1 VAWGCHLGTDP
12 DAGLLASKEKG
23 WAVSESGR
31 AVQKLMPSFMPAPRT
46 LEDTGLSFFFVVEL
60 VAKIL
65 FRSGQLKLAE
75 LASRIHLPISVLEPI
90 LAFMRN
96 ERLCEISHRSDS
108 EASIIYNL
116 TDLGRLRANDYMARC
131 QYAGAAP
138 VPLPAYIT
146 QIKAQSLA
154 GAPITRAM
162 IEQAF
167 EGIVI
172 KQGIL
177 DTFGAAINSGR
188 AVFVYG
194 PAGSGKTFVAEHLAH
209 ALAGDIFIPH
219 AILVDNEIIQAYD
232 PLVHEAVAPDTV
244 VEFRLERL
252 RQDDRWVLCKRPIVL
267 TGGELTLSMLDLDF
281 DESSRYYNLPP
292 QMKANN
298 GLLIIDDLG
307 RQLVKARDLMNR
319 WIVPLDRHLDYLTLH
334 NGKKF
339 MVPFDVIVVFST
351 NLKPTDLA
359 DEAFLRRLG
368 YKIPLGPLD
377 EEDYRAIF
385 KQVCEEF
392 AIPFAE
398 EGLHYLLHQH
408 HYREGR
414 PLLAC
419 TPRDILRQVLDVA
432 KYDGVRPELNREML
446 DWAWHNYFTAET
458 LADSVHQS

>member
-1 VAWGCHLGTDP
+1 MSELGGAAQRSVP
-12 DAGLLASKEKG
+12 EFL
-23 WAVSESGR
+23 
-31 AVQKLMPSFMPAPRT
+31 PAPRT
-46 LEDTGLSFFFVVEL
+46 LEETGLSFFFVLEHI
-60 VAKIL
+60 AKIL
-65 FRSGQLKLAE
+65 YRGGQLKLSE
-75 LASRIHLPISVLEPI
+75 LASRVHLPISVLEPI
-90 LAFMRN
+90 LAFMRS

-116 TDLGRLRANDYMARC
+116 TDLGKLRANDYLARC
-131 QYAGAAP
+131 QYAGPAP
-138 VPLPAYIT
+138 VTLQTYIT
-146 QIKAQSLA
+146 QIKTQSLA
-154 GAPITRAM
+154 GHSITRAM
-162 IEQAF
+162 IKRAF
-167 EGIVI
+167 DGIVI
-172 KQGIL
+172 KQHIL

-194 PAGSGKTFVAEHLAH
+194 PAGSGKTFIAEHLAH
-209 ALAGDIFIPH
+209 ALAGDVFIPH

-232 PLVHEAVAPDTV
+232 PLVHETVFADSV
-244 VEFRLERL
+244 VEFRLERQ
-252 RQDDRWVLCKRPIVL
+252 RRDDRWVLCKRPIVL

-281 DESSRYYNLPP
+281 DESSRFYTLPP

-319 WIVPLDRHLDYLTLH
+319 WIVPLDRHLDYMSLH

-339 MVPFDVIVVFST
+339 MVPFDVTVVFST

-377 EEDYRAIF
+377 EDDYRAIF
-385 KQVCEEF
+385 KQVCNEF
-392 AIPFAE
+392 GIPFSE

-432 KYDGVRPELNREML
+432 KYDGKRPELNEEML
-446 DWAWHNYFTAET
+446 DWAWHNYFTAEI
-458 LADSVHQS
+458 LAESARQS

>member
-1 VAWGCHLGTDP
+1 M
-12 DAGLLASKEKG
+12 
-23 WAVSESGR
+23 SESGSV
-31 AVQKLMPSFMPAPRT
+31 VQKATPAFMPASRN
-46 LEDTGLSFFFVVEL
+46 LEETGLSFFFVLEL
-60 VAKIL
+60 IAKIL
-65 FRSGQLKLAE
+65 YRGGQLKLSE

-116 TDLGRLRANDYMARC
+116 TDLGKLRANDYLARC

-138 VPLPAYIT
+138 VTLEAYIA

-154 GAPITRAM
+154 GQPITRAM
-162 IEQAF
+162 IKQAF
-167 EGIVI
+167 GGIVV
-172 KQGIL
+172 KQHIL

-194 PAGSGKTFVAEHLAH
+194 PAGSGKTFIAEHLAH
-209 ALAGDIFIPH
+209 ALSGDVFIPH

-232 PLVHEAVAPDTV
+232 PLVHETVSPDSV
-244 VEFRLERL
+244 VEFRLERQ
-252 RQDDRWVLCKRPIVL
+252 RRDDRWVLCKRPIVL

-281 DESSRYYNLPP
+281 DESSRFYTLPP

-319 WIVPLDRHLDYLTLH
+319 WIVPLDRHLDYMTLH

-339 MVPFDVIVVFST
+339 MVPFDVTVVFST

-377 EEDYRAIF
+377 EDDYRAIF
-385 KQVCEEF
+385 KQVCDEF
-392 AIPFAE
+392 GIPFSE

-432 KYDGVRPELNREML
+432 KYDGKRPELNEEML

-458 LADSVHQS
+458 LAESARQL

>member
-1 VAWGCHLGTDP
+1 
-12 DAGLLASKEKG
+12 
-23 WAVSESGR
+23 
-31 AVQKLMPSFMPAPRT
+31 MPEFMPASRT
-46 LEDTGLSFFFVVEL
+46 LEETGLSFFFVLEL
-60 VAKIL
+60 IAKIL
-65 FRSGQLKLAE
+65 YRGGQLKLSE
-75 LASRIHLPISVLEPI
+75 LASRVHLPISVLEPI

-116 TDLGRLRANDYMARC
+116 TDLGKLRANDYLARC
-131 QYAGAAP
+131 QYAGPAP
-138 VPLPAYIT
+138 VTLQIYIA

-154 GAPITRAM
+154 GQSITRAM
-162 IEQAF
+162 IKRAF
-167 EGIVI
+167 DGIVI
-172 KQGIL
+172 KQHIL

-194 PAGSGKTFVAEHLAH
+194 PAGSGKTFVAERLAH
-209 ALAGDIFIPH
+209 ALSGDVFIPH

-232 PLVHEAVAPDTV
+232 PLVHETVAPESV
-244 VEFRLERL
+244 VEFRLERQ
-252 RQDDRWVLCKRPIVL
+252 RRDDRWVLCKRPIVL

-281 DESSRYYNLPP
+281 DESSRFYTLPP

-319 WIVPLDRHLDYLTLH
+319 WIVPLDRHLDYMSLH

-339 MVPFDVIVVFST
+339 MVPFDVTVVFST

-377 EEDYRAIF
+377 EDDYRAIF
-385 KQVCEEF
+385 KQVCNEF
-392 AIPFAE
+392 GIPFSE
-398 EGLHYLLHQH
+398 DGLHYLLHHH

-419 TPRDILRQVLDVA
+419 VPRDILRQVLDVA
-432 KYDGVRPELNREML
+432 KYDGKRPELNEEML
-446 DWAWHNYFTAET
+446 DWAWHNYFTADA

>member
-1 VAWGCHLGTDP
+1 
-12 DAGLLASKEKG
+12 
-23 WAVSESGR
+23 
-31 AVQKLMPSFMPAPRT
+31 MPEFMPAPHT
-46 LEDTGLSFFFVVEL
+46 LEETGLSFFFVLEL
-60 VAKIL
+60 IAKIL
-65 FRSGQLKLAE
+65 YRGGQLKLSE

-108 EASIIYNL
+108 EASINYNL
-116 TDLGRLRANDYMARC
+116 TDLGKLRANDYLARC

-138 VPLPAYIT
+138 VTLTAYIA

-154 GAPITRAM
+154 GQSITRAM
-162 IEQAF
+162 IKRAF

-172 KQGIL
+172 KQHIL

-194 PAGSGKTFVAEHLAH
+194 PAGSGKTFIAEHLAH
-209 ALAGDIFIPH
+209 ALTGDVFIPH

-232 PLVHEAVAPDTV
+232 PLVHETVSPESV
-244 VEFRLERL
+244 VEFRLERQ
-252 RQDDRWVLCKRPIVL
+252 RRDDRWVLCKRPIVL

-281 DESSRYYNLPP
+281 DESSRFYTLPP

-319 WIVPLDRHLDYLTLH
+319 WIVPLDRHLDYMSLH

-339 MVPFDVIVVFST
+339 MVPFDVTVVFST

-377 EEDYRAIF
+377 EDDYRSIF
-385 KQVCEEF
+385 RQVCDEF
-392 AIPFAE
+392 GIPFSE

-432 KYDGVRPELNREML
+432 KYDGKRPELNEEML

-458 LADSVHQS
+458 LAESARQL

>member
-1 VAWGCHLGTDP
+1 MSDSGNLAHKQVA
-12 DAGLLASKEKG
+12 A
-23 WAVSESGR
+23 
-31 AVQKLMPSFMPAPRT
+31 FMPAPRN
-46 LEDTGLSFFFVVEL
+46 LEETGLSFFFVLEL
-60 VAKIL
+60 IAKIL
-65 FRSGQLKLAE
+65 YRGGQLKLAE

-96 ERLCEISHRSDS
+96 ERLCEISHRSDT
-108 EASIIYNL
+108 EASITYNL
-116 TDLGRLRANDYMARC
+116 TDLGKLRANDYMARC

-138 VPLPAYIT
+138 VTLGAYIER
-146 QIKAQSLA
+146 IKAQSMA
-154 GAPITRAM
+154 GQPITRSM
-162 IEQAF
+162 IKQAF
-167 EGIVI
+167 DGIVI
-172 KQGIL
+172 QQHIL

-209 ALAGDIFIPH
+209 ALSGDVFIPH
-219 AILVDNEIIQAYD
+219 AVLVDNEIIQAYD
-232 PLVHEAVAPDTV
+232 PLVHEAVASDKSV
-244 VEFRLERL
+244 DFRLERL
-252 RQDDRWVLCKRPIVL
+252 RRDDRWVLCKRPIVL

-281 DESSRYYNLPP
+281 DESSRFYTLPP

-319 WIVPLDRHLDYLTLH
+319 WIVPLDRHLDYMTLH

-339 MVPFDVIVVFST
+339 MVPFDVTVVFST

-368 YKIPLGPLD
+368 YKIPLGSLD
-377 EEDYRAIF
+377 EDDYRAIF

-392 AIPFAE
+392 DIPFSE
-398 EGLHYLLHQH
+398 QGLHYLLHQH

-419 TPRDILRQVLDVA
+419 VPRDILRQVLDVA
-432 KYDGVRPELNREML
+432 KYDGVRPELNEAML

-458 LADSVHQS
+458 LAESARQA

>member
-1 VAWGCHLGTDP
+1 M
-12 DAGLLASKEKG
+12 
-23 WAVSESGR
+23 SESSSAAR
-31 AVQKLMPSFMPAPRT
+31 KVKPDFMPAPRT
-46 LEDTGLSFFFVVEL
+46 LEETGLSFFFILEL
-60 VAKIL
+60 IAKIL

-75 LASRIHLPISVLEPI
+75 LSSRIHLPISVLEPV
-90 LAFMRN
+90 LTFMRN
-96 ERLCEISHRSDS
+96 ERLCEISHRSDT

-116 TDLGRLRANDYMARC
+116 TDLGRLRANDYLARC
-131 QYAGAAP
+131 QYAGPAP
-138 VPLPAYIT
+138 VPLDAYIA

-154 GAPITRAM
+154 GLPISKDM
-162 IEQAF
+162 ISKAF
-167 EGIVI
+167 KGIVI
-172 KQGIL
+172 KQPIL
-177 DTFGAAINSGR
+177 DIFGAAMNSGR
-188 AVFVYG
+188 AMFVYG
-194 PAGSGKTFVAEHLAH
+194 AAGVGKTYVAEHMAN
-209 ALAGDIFIPH
+209 ALTGNVFIPH
-219 AILVDNEIIQAYD
+219 AIQVDNEIIQAYD
-232 PLVHEAVAPDTV
+232 PLVHKAAQPDNV
-244 VEFRLERL
+244 VELRLERTM
-252 RQDDRWVLCKRPIVL
+252 RDERWVLCKRPIVL

-351 NLKPTDLA
+351 NINPSELA

-368 YKIPLGPLD
+368 YKIHLTALD
-377 EEDYRAIF
+377 EDDYRAIF
-385 KQVCEEF
+385 RQVCEEF
-392 AIPFAE
+392 GIPFSE

-419 TPRDILRQVLDVA
+419 VPRDILRQVLDVA
-432 KYDGVRPELNREML
+432 KYQGKRPELNTEML
-446 DWAWHNYFTAET
+446 DWAWHNYYTTES
-458 LADSVHQS
+458 LVESDQS

>member
-1 VAWGCHLGTDP
+1 LSETSS
-12 DAGLLASKEKG
+12 AGLKP
-23 WAVSESGR
+23 
-31 AVQKLMPSFMPAPRT
+31 MPSFMPAPRT
-46 LEDTGLSFFFVVEL
+46 LEETGLSFFFILEL
-60 VAKIL
+60 IAKIL
-65 FRSGQLKLAE
+65 FRSGQLKLSE
-75 LASRIHLPISVLEPI
+75 LSNRIHLPISVLEPV

-96 ERLCEISHRSDS
+96 ERLCEISHRSDT

-116 TDLGRLRANDYMARC
+116 TDLGRLRANDYLARC

-138 VPLPAYIT
+138 VPLDAYIA
-146 QIKAQSLA
+146 QIRAQSLA
-154 GAPITRAM
+154 GLPITRSM
-162 IEQAF
+162 ISKAF
-167 EGIVI
+167 SGIVV
-172 KQGIL
+172 KQSIL
-177 DTFGAAINSGR
+177 DTFGAGMNSGR
-188 AVFVYG
+188 AMFVYG
-194 PAGSGKTFVAEHLAH
+194 TAGVGKTYIAEHMAK
-209 ALAGDIFIPH
+209 ALSGDVFIPH
-219 AILVDNEIIQAYD
+219 AIQVDNEIIQAYD
-232 PLVHEAVAPDTV
+232 PLIHKAAVPDTV
-244 VEFRLERL
+244 VEFKLERA
-252 RQDDRWVLCKRPIVL
+252 RRDERWVLCKRPVVL

-281 DESSRYYNLPP
+281 DESSRYYTLPP

-368 YKIPLGPLD
+368 YKIHLTALD
-377 EEDYRAIF
+377 EDDYRAIF

-392 AIPFAE
+392 GIPFSE
-398 EGLHYLLHQH
+398 ESLHYLLHQH

-419 TPRDILRQVLDVA
+419 VPRDILRQVLDVA
-432 KYDGVRPELNREML
+432 KYQGKRPELTTEML
-446 DWAWHNYFTAET
+446 DWAWHNYYATET
-458 LADSVHQS
+458 LVESDQS

>member
-1 VAWGCHLGTDP
+1 MKDSSSA
-12 DAGLLASKEKG
+12 A
-23 WAVSESGR
+23 
-31 AVQKLMPSFMPAPRT
+31 QKTMPSFMPAPHT
-46 LEDTGLSFFFVVEL
+46 LSETGLSFFFVLEL
-60 VAKIL
+60 IAKIL
-65 FRSGQLKLAE
+65 FRGGQLKLSE
-75 LASRIHLPISVLEPI
+75 LANRIHLPISVLEPV

-116 TDLGRLRANDYMARC
+116 TDLGKLRANDYLARC

-138 VPLPAYIT
+138 VPLQTYVA

-154 GAPITRAM
+154 GVPITRAM
-162 IEQAF
+162 IKRAF
-167 EGIVI
+167 DGIVI
-172 KQGIL
+172 KQNIL

-188 AVFVYG
+188 AVFVHG

-209 ALAGDIFIPH
+209 ALSGDVFIPH

-232 PLVHEAVAPDTV
+232 PLVHEAAAPDAV
-244 VEFRLERL
+244 VEFRLERQ
-252 RQDDRWVLCKRPIVL
+252 RRDDRWVLCKRPIVL

-281 DESSRYYNLPP
+281 DESSRFYNLPP

-319 WIVPLDRHLDYLTLH
+319 WIVPLDRHLDYMTLH

-351 NLKPTDLA
+351 NLKPVDLA

-368 YKIPLGPLD
+368 YKIHLGPLD
-377 EEDYRAIF
+377 EDDYRAIF

-392 AIPFAE
+392 AIPFSE

-408 HYREGR
+408 HYHEGR

-419 TPRDILRQVLDVA
+419 APRDILRQVLDVA
-432 KYDGVRPELNREML
+432 KYDGVRPELTKEML
-446 DWAWHNYFTAET
+446 DWAWHNYYATET
-458 LADSVHQS
+458 LSDLEHQS

>member
-1 VAWGCHLGTDP
+1 
-12 DAGLLASKEKG
+12 
-23 WAVSESGR
+23 
-31 AVQKLMPSFMPAPRT
+31 MPAPRT
-46 LEDTGLSFFFVVEL
+46 LEDTGLSFFFILEL
-60 VAKIL
+60 IAKIL
-65 FRSGQLKLAE
+65 YRGGQLKLIE
-75 LASRIHLPISVLEPI
+75 LSDRIHLPISVLEPV

-96 ERLCEISHRSDS
+96 ERLCEISHRSDT

-116 TDLGRLRANDYMARC
+116 TDLGRLRASDYLARC
-131 QYAGAAP
+131 QYAGPAP
-138 VPLPAYIT
+138 VPLNDYIA

-154 GAPITRAM
+154 GQAITRNM
-162 IEQAF
+162 IGKAF

-172 KQGIL
+172 KQPIL
-177 DTFGAAINSGR
+177 DIFGAAMNSGR

-194 PAGSGKTFVAEHLAH
+194 PAGSGKTFVAEHMAK
-209 ALAGDIFIPH
+209 ALAGDVFIPH
-219 AILVDNEIIQAYD
+219 AIQVDNEILQAYD
-232 PLVHEAVAPDTV
+232 PLIHEAVASDTV
-244 VEFRLERL
+244 VEFRLDRVRRDE
-252 RQDDRWVLCKRPIVL
+252 RWVLCKRPIVL

-281 DESSRYYNLPP
+281 DESSRFYSLPP

-319 WIVPLDRHLDYLTLH
+319 WIVPLDRRLDYLTLH

-351 NLKPTDLA
+351 NLKPSDLA

-368 YKIPLGPLD
+368 YKIHLTALD
-377 EEDYRAIF
+377 EDDYRGIF

-392 AIPFAE
+392 GIPFSE
-398 EGLHYLLHQH
+398 DSLHYLLHQH

-419 TPRDILRQVLDVA
+419 VPRDILRQVLDVA
-432 KYDGVRPELNREML
+432 KYQGKRPELTTEML
-446 DWAWHNYFTAET
+446 DWAWNNYYTTES
-458 LADSVHQS
+458 LVESQQS

>member
-1 VAWGCHLGTDP
+1 MSELSGATQK
-12 DAGLLASKEKG
+12 ATLAFK
-23 WAVSESGR
+23 
-31 AVQKLMPSFMPAPRT
+31 PAPHT
-46 LEDTGLSFFFVVEL
+46 LEETGLSFFFVLEL
-60 VAKIL
+60 IAKIL
-65 FRSGQLKLAE
+65 YRGGQLKLSE
-75 LASRIHLPISVLEPI
+75 LANRIHLPISVLEPI

-116 TDLGRLRANDYMARC
+116 TDLGKLRANDYLARC

-138 VPLPAYIT
+138 VPLQAYVA

-154 GAPITRAM
+154 GQAITRAM
-162 IEQAF
+162 IKQAF
-167 EGIVI
+167 DGIVI
-172 KQGIL
+172 KQHTL
-177 DTFGAAINSGR
+177 DVFGAAINSGR
-188 AVFVYG
+188 AIFVHG

-209 ALAGDIFIPH
+209 ALSGEVFIPH
-219 AILVDNEIIQAYD
+219 AVLVDNEIIQAYD
-232 PLVHEAVAPDTV
+232 PLMHEASVADTV
-244 VEFRLERL
+244 VEFRLERQ
-252 RQDDRWVLCKRPIVL
+252 RRDDRWVLCKRPIVL

-281 DESSRYYNLPP
+281 DESSRFYSLPP

-339 MVPFDVIVVFST
+339 MMPFDVIVVFST
-351 NLKPTDLA
+351 NLKPADLA

-368 YKIPLGPLD
+368 YKIHLGPLD
-377 EEDYRAIF
+377 EDDYRAIF

-392 AIPFAE
+392 GIAYSE
-398 EGLHYLLHQH
+398 QSLHYLLHHH

-419 TPRDILRQVLDVA
+419 APRDILRQVLDVA
-432 KYDGVRPELNREML
+432 KYDGVRPELTEEML
-446 DWAWHNYFTAET
+446 DWAWHNYYATET
-458 LADSVHQS
+458 LVDSTH

>member
-1 VAWGCHLGTDP
+1 M
-12 DAGLLASKEKG
+12 
-23 WAVSESGR
+23 SESGS
-31 AVQKLMPSFMPAPRT
+31 AAQKPVPSFMPVPRT
-46 LEDTGLSFFFVVEL
+46 LEETGLSFFFVLEL

-65 FRSGQLKLAE
+65 YRGGQLKLSE

-96 ERLCEISHRSDS
+96 ERLCEISHRSDT
-108 EASIIYNL
+108 EASINYNL
-116 TDLGRLRANDYMARC
+116 TDLGKLRANDYLARC
-131 QYAGAAP
+131 QYAGPAP
-138 VPLPAYIT
+138 VTLAAYIA

-154 GAPITRAM
+154 GQPITRTM
-162 IEQAF
+162 IKQAF
-167 EGIVI
+167 DGIVI
-172 KQGIL
+172 KQHVL

-194 PAGSGKTFVAEHLAH
+194 PAGSGKTFIAEHLAH
-209 ALAGDIFIPH
+209 ALSGDVFIPH

-232 PLVHEAVAPDTV
+232 PLVHETVVPDSV
-244 VEFRLERL
+244 VEFRLERQ
-252 RQDDRWVLCKRPIVL
+252 RRDDRWVLCKRPIVL

-281 DESSRYYNLPP
+281 DESSRFYTLPP

-319 WIVPLDRHLDYLTLH
+319 WIVPLDRHLDYMSLH

-339 MVPFDVIVVFST
+339 MVPFDVTVVFST

-377 EEDYRAIF
+377 EDDYTAIF
-385 KQVCEEF
+385 KQVCNEF
-392 AIPFAE
+392 GIPFSE
-398 EGLHYLLHQH
+398 DGLHYLLHQH

-432 KYDGVRPELNREML
+432 KYDGKRPELNEEML
-446 DWAWHNYFTAET
+446 DWAWHNYFTTET
-458 LADSVHQS
+458 LAEAARQS

>member
-1 VAWGCHLGTDP
+1 M
-12 DAGLLASKEKG
+12 
-23 WAVSESGR
+23 SESGS
-31 AVQKLMPSFMPAPRT
+31 AAQKPLPSFMPAPRN
-46 LEDTGLSFFFVVEL
+46 LEETGLSFFFVMEL
-60 VAKIL
+60 IAKIL
-65 FRSGQLKLAE
+65 YRGGQLKLSE

-116 TDLGRLRANDYMARC
+116 TDLGKLRANDYLARC
-131 QYAGAAP
+131 QYAGPAP
-138 VPLPAYIT
+138 VTLAAYIA

-154 GAPITRAM
+154 GQPITRAM
-162 IEQAF
+162 IKRAF
-167 EGIVI
+167 DGIVI
-172 KQGIL
+172 KQHIL

-209 ALAGDIFIPH
+209 ALSGDVFIPH

-232 PLVHEAVAPDTV
+232 PLVHEAVSPDSV
-244 VEFRLERL
+244 VEFRLERQ
-252 RQDDRWVLCKRPIVL
+252 RRDDRWVLCKRPIVL

-281 DESSRYYNLPP
+281 DESSRFYTLPP

-298 GLLIIDDLG
+298 GLLVIDDLG

-319 WIVPLDRHLDYLTLH
+319 WIVPLDRHLDYMSLH

-339 MVPFDVIVVFST
+339 MVPFDVTVVFST

-377 EEDYRAIF
+377 EDDYRAIF
-385 KQVCEEF
+385 KQVCNEF
-392 AIPFAE
+392 GIPFSE
-398 EGLHYLLHQH
+398 DGLHYLLHQH

-419 TPRDILRQVLDVA
+419 VPRDILRQVLDVA
-432 KYDGVRPELNREML
+432 KYDGKRPELNEEML
-446 DWAWHNYFTAET
+446 DWAWHNYFTADA